1 MAEFILK
8 VKKGKTN
15 CDNCPFSGGIR
26 YHLDA
31 GEYICNMPLSIDAV
45 IDCNKYNLNT
55 IQVSE
60 KIIKIKPTK

>member
-26 YHLDA
+26 YHLDG

>member
-8 VKKGKTN
+8 VKKGKTD
-15 CDNCPFSGGIR
+15 CDDCPFSGGIR
-26 YHLDA
+26 YNLDG

>member
-8 VKKGKTN
+8 VKKGKTD
-15 CDNCPFSGGIR
+15 CDDCPFCGGIR
-26 YHLDA
+26 YHGD
-31 GEYICNMPLSIDAV
+31 GVERICNMSLSIDAV

-55 IQVSE
+55 MQVSK